1 MRVEG
6 DHATLRGVREAEL
19 SDTDARGR
27 RLAAQDR
34 ARFGVVLLLLLA
46 TFVFLST
53 GQTGSWAIVV
63 STVLQGATLLAAFRA
78 SHTERR
84 WMKVAYVV
92 VGASLVVSIAALF
105 ASADTTTATLY
116 GLNAVLVLT
125 APIAIARGA
134 LRRELDIQ
142 TVLSAICIYVL
153 IGMLWA
159 FVFGTISEVGSKP
172 FFAQTAEATSAD
184 YLYYSYVTLT
194 TVGYGDLT
202 AIGGLGRAVSVLEA
216 LVGQLYLVTVVALVV
231 SNLGRVGVRR
241 GRPAP

>member
-1 MRVEG
+1 M
-6 DHATLRGVREAEL
+6 
-19 SDTDARGR
+19 
-27 RLAAQDR
+27 AQDR

-53 GQTGSWAIVV
+53 GQNGSWAIVV
-63 STVLQGATLLAAFRA
+63 STLLQGATLLAAFRA
-78 SHTERR
+78 SRTERR

-92 VGASLVVSIAALF
+92 VGASLAVSVAALF
-105 ASADTTTATLY
+105 APADSRTATLY
-116 GLNAVLVLT
+116 GLNAALVLM

-134 LRRELDIQ
+134 LRRGDLDIQ

-159 FVFGTISEVGSKP
+159 FVFGAISEFGSTP

-184 YLYYSYVTLT
+184 YLYFSYVTLT

-216 LVGQLYLVTVVALVV
+216 LLGQVYLVTVVALVV

-241 GRPAP
+241 GRPTP